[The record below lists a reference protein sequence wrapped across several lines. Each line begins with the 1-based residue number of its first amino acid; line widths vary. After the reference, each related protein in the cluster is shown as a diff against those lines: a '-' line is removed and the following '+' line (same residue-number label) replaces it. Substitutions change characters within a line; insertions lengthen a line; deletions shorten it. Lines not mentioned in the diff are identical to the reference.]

1 MAARAFIDVNEAV
14 KAMKKKSG
22 KAFILTG
29 IIFFAVGLLVNIRV
43 IRGIIIMLISDE
55 PKSIGIIGG
64 ADAPTAIF
72 ISSRIFRDM
81 SILEKAGLLLII
93 AVPFLI
99 TIGIVKYRR
108 AHKGIKK

>member
-1 MAARAFIDVNEAV
+1 
-14 KAMKKKSG
+14 MKKKSG

-72 ISSRIFRDM
+72 LTDRLFGELNII
-81 SILEKAGLLLII
+81 EKAGLLLIVI
-93 AVPFLI
+93 APVLI
-99 TIGIVKYRR
+99 IIGIVKCLCTKRR
-108 AHKGIKK
+108 FKDSE